1 MPTVL
6 FCSCPQSTRFNF
18 NAPLTCPSSPT
29 YSYSTLRSTTT
40 MPKDSSRPSLPTSS
54 SDFALPPSSSPG
66 GQGSFFA
73 RGSIDDPNF
82 LLHRVRRQSVLQRS
96 HHSPLVNSFHAR
108 RRSQTTML
116 TEESESEKERMSTDS
131 PSSSETQTP
140 PLKSLDGSEEDLSLA
155 KPKRTRTPLTPP
167 RRRSS
172 ASMDADIPLIFNR
185 RLNFPLK
192 QPRLLKILSEPRP
205 EEDEVKSEAAFQRLI
220 HSASDVPRTPRPFI
234 DRGRYPEE
242 AGHEDTQRETT
253 PSDDELDVDD
263 TPFAYSTSTSTQ
275 PINIRGRGMRTPGH
289 SATNSVAGSVAGS
302 FNGDDQTMSI
312 SEASSGYG
320 GPSAMDV
327 DMAFGSPLLSSI
339 PTALPNN
346 SWRYTPPP
354 TASTAVRTNKR
365 KLDDSRFDP
374 YPTSAKRRAVSPSIH
389 GVPHYMK
396 DGHSTT
402 GSPMG
407 RASTSRLGPIS
418 IPLSIPAS
426 TVSSATSSPTISSA
440 YPHYPRTV
448 NMTASPTLRAAPM
461 LLASPIIRPI
471 PRRRLEGEEREME
484 HTGQQV
490 QSLHIAE

>member
-1 MPTVL
+1 
-6 FCSCPQSTRFNF
+6 
-18 NAPLTCPSSPT
+18 
-29 YSYSTLRSTTT
+29 
-40 MPKDSSRPSLPTSS
+40 
-54 SDFALPPSSSPG
+54 
-66 GQGSFFA
+66 
-73 RGSIDDPNF
+73 
-82 LLHRVRRQSVLQRS
+82 
-96 HHSPLVNSFHAR
+96 
-108 RRSQTTML
+108 
-116 TEESESEKERMSTDS
+116 
-131 PSSSETQTP
+131 
-140 PLKSLDGSEEDLSLA
+140 
-155 KPKRTRTPLTPP
+155 
-167 RRRSS
+167 
-172 ASMDADIPLIFNR
+172 
-185 RLNFPLK
+185 
-192 QPRLLKILSEPRP
+192 
-205 EEDEVKSEAAFQRLI
+205 
-220 HSASDVPRTPRPFI
+220 
-234 DRGRYPEE
+234 
-242 AGHEDTQRETT
+242 
-253 PSDDELDVDD
+253 
-263 TPFAYSTSTSTQ
+263 
-275 PINIRGRGMRTPGH
+275 MRTPGH

-327 DMAFGSPLLSSI
+327 DMVRNALGVGLNGTQTTNQAFGSPLLSSI

-365 KLDDSRFDP
+365 KRAWFLTPYVSLRLIIILFLPVDDSRFDP